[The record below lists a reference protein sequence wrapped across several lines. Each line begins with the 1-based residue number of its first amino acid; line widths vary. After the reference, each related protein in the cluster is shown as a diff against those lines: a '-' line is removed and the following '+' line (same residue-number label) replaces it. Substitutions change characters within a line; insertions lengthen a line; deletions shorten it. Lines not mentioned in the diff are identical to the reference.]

1 MVTLNYCHAPDW
13 SFETVIIDAHSFSQL
28 CRGIW
33 ILNFP
38 LESVKWKYV
47 ACWVWILVHFCIL
60 CRLKTNHPTLRWSL
74 FNILYLKYDQA
85 KEKMVNLFSDNIVK
99 SLIFGSNDMEKWD
112 CDNKSLECLYWT
124 SRTLLH
130 TVQHL
135 HRPCTVKYLH
145 NTKMHNYTIAQ
156 WNICIMHKV
165 ARHIRSWVLI
175 KQGWVFKWT
184 QFQNIH
190 TAILSHYL
198 LINPKTNLTTRRAGL
213 SKKVLFPQLPN
224 LRTSGGQF

>member
-1 MVTLNYCHAPDW
+1 MLHD
-13 SFETVIIDAHSFSQL
+13 D
-28 CRGIW
+28 GG
-33 ILNFP
+33 
-38 LESVKWKYV
+38 
-47 ACWVWILVHFCIL
+47 VWILVHFCSL
-60 CRLKTNHPTLRWSL
+60 RQHKTNHPALCWSL
-74 FNILYLKYDQA
+74 FNIFYLEDAMSDQM
-85 KEKMVNLFSDNIVK
+85 KIFVNFWGFFV
-99 SLIFGSNDMEKWD
+99 SNNTEKWD

-145 NTKMHNYTIAQ
+145 NTNYTIAQ

-190 TAILSHYL
+190 TALLSHYL

-224 LRTSGGQF
+224 LKTSGGQF